1 MPTVEAINISPVK
14 SFGLSHPQRVHVGS
28 EGILE
33 DRRFLLMSNRGK
45 LVTQRQIGRLVQ
57 VKAEYDAATEELA
70 LSIPDSPTLR
80 GVPERG
86 EAATVDVF
94 GRDVSGNVVLGNW
107 NDALSDFCNRRVKLV
122 ITDKP
127 GQAFD
132 EFPVSILT
140 QASIE
145 ELSRQP
151 GITKTLDNRR
161 FRPNFLIGGCRP
173 HEEDEWVW
181 NMVQIGNDLRVRV
194 AYRDP
199 RCAITTHDPDTG
211 KRDADTLRAILSY
224 RPDKEAYFGVY
235 GVVENPGVVSIG
247 DPVTAI
253 IDG

>member
-1 MPTVEAINISPVK
+1 MPTVAAINISAVK
-14 SFGLSHPQRVHVGS
+14 SFGLSHLQQVHVGT

-33 DRRFLLMSNRGK
+33 DRRFFLMSNRGR

-57 VKAEYDAATEELA
+57 VKAEYDAATGELA
-70 LSIPDSPTLR
+70 LFIPDSTPLR

-86 EAATVDVF
+86 EAVTVDIF
-94 GRDVSGNVVLGNW
+94 DRDVSGQVVLGDW
-107 NDALSDFCNRRVKLV
+107 NEALSDFCNRTVKLV
-122 ITDKP
+122 ITDGP

-132 EFPVSILT
+132 GFPVSILT
-140 QASIE
+140 QSSIE

-161 FRPNFLIGGCRP
+161 FRPNFLIEGCQP
-173 HEEDEWVW
+173 HEEDDWVW
-181 NMVQIGNDLRVRV
+181 NMVQIGDELRVRV
-194 AYRDP
+194 VYRDP

-235 GVVENPGVVSIG
+235 GVVENPGAVSIG
-247 DPVTAI
+247 DALTLI
-253 IDG
+253 MNG

>member
-57 VKAEYDAATEELA
+57 VKAAYDAATEELA
-70 LSIPDSPTLR
+70 LSIPDLPTLR

-94 GRDVSGNVVLGNW
+94 GRGRIGERRFGKLERCPVRVLQPSCQAGDHRW
-107 NDALSDFCNRRVKLV
+107 AGPGLRRVS
-122 ITDKP
+122 
-127 GQAFD
+127 
-132 EFPVSILT
+132 VSILT

-151 GITKTLDNRR
+151 GINKTLDNRR

-211 KRDADTLRAILSY
+211 KAGRGHIARYPQLQT
-224 RPDKEAYFGVY
+224 
-235 GVVENPGVVSIG
+235 
-247 DPVTAI
+247 
-253 IDG
+253 